1 MSDAPTEK
9 EAAPPAPAP
18 EAGAGDRAAPSAA
31 PSADAV
37 GAAGAAAHQLPPP
50 DFLHL
55 VSGFAAEVL
64 MHLGLM
70 RHPLTE
76 KTEVNLP
83 HAGYTLDLLDML
95 REKTRGNLTEEEQ
108 KYLAAALYNLR
119 LEYVRVARERKA
131 EGGKKAEGEGL
142 KAEGEG

>member
-1 MSDAPTEK
+1 MSDLPTEK
-9 EAAPPAPAP
+9 EAAPPAGPSDKSDKSDRSDKSDGSDRSDAPAAG
-18 EAGAGDRAAPSAA
+18 EGAAAGAG
-31 PSADAV
+31 
-37 GAAGAAAHQLPPP
+37 AHPLPPP
-50 DFLHL
+50 DFQHL

-70 RHPLTE
+70 THPLTE

-83 HAGYTLDLLDML
+83 HAGYTLDLLEML

-108 KYLAAALYNLR
+108 KYLTAALYHLR

-131 EGGKKAEGEGL
+131 EGGKDVQKG
-142 KAEGEG
+142 